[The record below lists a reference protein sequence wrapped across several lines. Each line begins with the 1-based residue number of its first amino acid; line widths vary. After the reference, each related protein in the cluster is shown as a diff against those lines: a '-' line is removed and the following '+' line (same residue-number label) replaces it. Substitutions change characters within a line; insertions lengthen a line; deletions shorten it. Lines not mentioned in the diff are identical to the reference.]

1 MERLADEIKTF
12 LQDNDLQYVTLHKKG
27 FNIIQTCTHDSSR
40 KRIILPIEISAR
52 NVVEAE
58 KKSKQAADLTQQ
70 ILSETGDYPLIITE
84 DRWRRHREMM
94 EKRMLAHLETF
105 RQAYARNCEV
115 RRIDKV
121 QAQTFLADTHS
132 YGDASCRYRYGLFL
146 KRYTGASLKGID
158 NSADA
163 SNWRERE
170 GTLVAVAT
178 FSNARRWIKDGK
190 VICSYEWTR
199 YASLP
204 DFRIN
209 GGMGKVLK
217 AFIEE
222 VNPDDIMSYAD
233 LEWSTGAA
241 YQNLGFTLE
250 GHKDPVTF
258 GINVSDW
265 SRKPVSPD
273 MEADFFFQN
282 FGSYKYRLKLTDYQ

>member
-1 MERLADEIKTF
+1 MGRLADEIKTF
-12 LQDNDLQYVTLHKKG
+12 LQDNDLQHITLYEKG
-27 FNIIQTCTHDSSR
+27 FNIIQTWTNEGSK
-40 KRIILPIEISAR
+40 KRIILPFEISAT

-58 KKSKQAADLTQQ
+58 NKSRQAVGLVQQ
-70 ILSETGDYPLIITE
+70 ILIETGEYPLIITE

-94 EKRMLAHLETF
+94 KKRLLAHLEIF

-121 QAQTFLADTHS
+121 QAQSFLADTHS

-158 NSADA
+158 KNADTN
-163 SNWRERE
+163 NWRERE

-217 AFIEE
+217 AFIED

-233 LEWSTGAA
+233 LEWSTGTA

-250 GHKDPVTF
+250 GYKDPVTF
-258 GINVSDW
+258 GIKVSDW
-265 SRKPVSPD
+265 SRKPVSSD
-273 MEADFFFQN
+273 MEADFFFRN
-282 FGSYKYRLKLTDYQ
+282 FGSNKYRLKLTDYQ